1 MTAVLKCKIANKIN
15 SKAAAIFKEG
25 LERTLSQ
32 VRHLCGTIE
41 RDEDGHHS
49 IVRKRTST
57 VRFVVQHLEDDFTSF
72 SEIADAH
79 FIATALGDINVL
91 SNAPHTCGNKPEA
104 HPDNHPALLSFKA
117 NFIPG
122 GLILNYHLHH
132 YANGLAGSRAF
143 IRQLS
148 ENCYAVAHNTPFPTF
163 SPGWLDRASYG
174 LPGFDFES
182 PTPSSTPV
190 SAPPRP
196 EKNLSHLP
204 SQFLLFHLPKSK
216 AVLLKK
222 AATPDD
228 GTWITT
234 YNAMCALMWRTLTKH
249 RLRLYHP
256 APEYKPLWGQGVTIS
271 HLFTN
276 PPLPERLQGNLQID
290 VTSRTSNIP
299 ELTVHE
305 IVSDAPLSKLATY
318 GTYKKAP
325 SDYSTLSSFQ
335 SQRLPYVRYFRLDFG
350 MIGI

>member
-1 MTAVLKCKIANKIN
+1 
-15 SKAAAIFKEG
+15 
-25 LERTLSQ
+25 
-32 VRHLCGTIE
+32 
-41 RDEDGHHS
+41 
-49 IVRKRTST
+49 
-57 VRFVVQHLEDDFTSF
+57 
-72 SEIADAH
+72 
-79 FIATALGDINVL
+79 
-91 SNAPHTCGNKPEA
+91 
-104 HPDNHPALLSFKA
+104 
-117 NFIPG
+117 
-122 GLILNYHLHH
+122 
-132 YANGLAGSRAF
+132 
-143 IRQLS
+143 
-148 ENCYAVAHNTPFPTF
+148 
-163 SPGWLDRASYG
+163 
-174 LPGFDFES
+174 
-182 PTPSSTPV
+182 
-190 SAPPRP
+190 
-196 EKNLSHLP
+196 
-204 SQFLLFHLPKSK
+204 
-216 AVLLKK
+216 VLLKK